1 MKRPGNPKQ
10 GTPTQVVRSFVEEHI
25 KNAKNVVIIWDDG
38 EKAYMDHSDMT
49 HGDIFFLV
57 GAADAQMKK
66 EFMED

>member
-10 GTPTQVVRSFVEEHI
+10 DTPTQIIKSFVEKNI
-25 KNAKNVVIIWDDG
+25 KTAQNVVIIWDDG
-38 EKAYMDHSDMT
+38 ETTYMDHSDMT
-49 HGDIFFLV
+49 NKDLFFLV